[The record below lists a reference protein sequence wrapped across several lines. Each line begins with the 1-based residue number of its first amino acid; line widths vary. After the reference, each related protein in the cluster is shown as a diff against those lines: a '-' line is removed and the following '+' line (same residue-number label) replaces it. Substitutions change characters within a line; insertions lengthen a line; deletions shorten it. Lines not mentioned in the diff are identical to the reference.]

1 MKVRNGIER
10 HIASLLKGNGREVG
24 IEDKDNL

>member
-1 MKVRNGIER
+1 MKVRDGIER
-10 HIASLLKGNGREVG
+10 HIASSLKRKGKGVG